1 MAEPD
6 RQILVSALVS
16 AYGDDEAQTI
26 LKDPHIY
33 SPKQIAPG
41 PVWDGLMDCWL
52 FWRKGVGLVGVEL
65 DGYVHS

>member
-33 SPKQIAPG
+33 SPKQIAPTG
-41 PVWDGLMDCWL
+41 G
-52 FWRKGVGLVGVEL
+52 RRA
-65 DGYVHS
+65 